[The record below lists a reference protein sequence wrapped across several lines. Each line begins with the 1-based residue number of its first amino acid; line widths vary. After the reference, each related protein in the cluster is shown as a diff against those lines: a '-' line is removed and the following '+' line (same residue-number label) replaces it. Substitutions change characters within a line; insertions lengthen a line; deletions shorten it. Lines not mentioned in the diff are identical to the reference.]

1 MSGLLPGIIVRNFQD
16 KFTCF
21 SKIMFLFRWNHVLR
35 RQSRTATQAWQTIA
49 GAQFLFRQQCRTVVR
64 RQGCQVFKHASIF
77 VSFDTSSVVCVAL
90 CCVWKDTIFVMNFH
104 TVAFT
109 FHSGFSSPAW
119 KKHFVLKHF
128 WENTSCLSSCFPS
141 AHVSSNNNF
150 IQCSQMVIGRLSRN
164 AIQAWQTIAAA
175 MFCLVCYV
183 GQLYA
188 CKAVRFRSCYVLFV
202 LHFPVVRLILLYLEC
217 DVHIWNSH
225 VLMPVH
231 LFVLHFA
238 VFGMKLFSSW
248 SSIQLPSS
256 MLFL

>member
-1 MSGLLPGIIVRNFQD
+1 
-16 KFTCF
+16 
-21 SKIMFLFRWNHVLR
+21 
-35 RQSRTATQAWQTIA
+35 
-49 GAQFLFRQQCRTVVR
+49 
-64 RQGCQVFKHASIF
+64 
-77 VSFDTSSVVCVAL
+77 
-90 CCVWKDTIFVMNFH
+90 
-104 TVAFT
+104 
-109 FHSGFSSPAW
+109 
-119 KKHFVLKHF
+119 
-128 WENTSCLSSCFPS
+128 
-141 AHVSSNNNF
+141 
-150 IQCSQMVIGRLSRN
+150 MVIGRLSRT

-238 VFGMKLFSSW
+238 VFWNETIFILIFHTVAFKHAVSLAEHG
-248 SSIQLPSS
+248 
-256 MLFL
+256 FL